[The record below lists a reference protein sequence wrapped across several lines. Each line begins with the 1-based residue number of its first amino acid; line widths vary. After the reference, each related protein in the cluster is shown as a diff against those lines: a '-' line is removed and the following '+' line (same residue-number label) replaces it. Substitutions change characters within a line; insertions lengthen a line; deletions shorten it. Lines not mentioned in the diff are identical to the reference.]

1 MSIVSLTHSFTTSM
15 LSFTISPGTSIGLV
29 PSGRIAVAG
38 FTDGTLRLFDLTGIF
53 AKDKNHPDNNRHYGK
68 KEDHEGLFDDDA
80 SSSSENSFHSSGS
93 NAANNASTGGKGN
106 TSIVNSQLN
115 QRYGA
120 VACQIH
126 ARGVHTSLL
135 MDVAVSE
142 DGLYAFGGV
151 QRGSVELAAVYLGD
165 VEGYLDT
172 KLDETKNVNDGKQLA
187 SNETPGL
194 LDLIQVDRHADAKLK
209 GFGACARLW
218 NGWERARNGVERPEY
233 LLFTGKGIKVRE
245 SVHCMQRFHMRH
257 VIVEEPLTSSFLR
270 LCHRTSTFGVTV
282 LLACQRMRSPYGR
295 ASMTRKLM
303 AHQSLNSTSVITHT
317 ELCRVSVRATIR
329 S

>member
-1 MSIVSLTHSFTTSM
+1 LHHLSHITSHLLTT
-15 LSFTISPGTSIGLV
+15 GTSIGLV
-29 PSGRIAVAG
+29 PSGRLAVAG

-53 AKDKNHPDNNRHYGK
+53 SRDKNDPRNTTFASQNSY
-68 KEDHEGLFDDDA
+68 EFDDDA
-80 SSSSENSFHSSGS
+80 STSSDDSNSRNS
-93 NAANNASTGGKGN
+93 NATAKRVKSNEV
-106 TSIVNSQLN
+106 VNSHSN

-165 VEGYLDT
+165 VENYLDEHMQYEE
-172 KLDETKNVNDGKQLA
+172 DESVEKV
-187 SNETPGL
+187 TPGL

-218 NGWERARNGVERPEY
+218 NGWERAVKGGGERPEY
-233 LLFTGKGIKVRE
+233 LLFTGKGIKVSYWYRWKNL
-245 SVHCMQRFHMRH
+245 SV
-257 VIVEEPLTSSFLR
+257 VINET
-270 LCHRTSTFGVTV
+270 LC
-282 LLACQRMRSPYGR
+282 
-295 ASMTRKLM
+295 
-303 AHQSLNSTSVITHT
+303 
-317 ELCRVSVRATIR
+317 
-329 S
+329 

>member
-1 MSIVSLTHSFTTSM
+1 M
-15 LSFTISPGTSIGLV
+15 
-29 PSGRIAVAG
+29 AG

-53 AKDKNHPDNNRHYGK
+53 AKDKNHPDNTRHHHGK

-93 NAANNASTGGKGN
+93 NAANVSAGGKGN
-106 TSIVNSQLN
+106 TSIVNSHSN

-165 VEGYLDT
+165 VEGYLDG
-172 KLDETKNVNDGKQLA
+172 KLDETKNGNNGKQA

-245 SVHCMQRFHMRH
+245 SVYCTQGF
-257 VIVEEPLTSSFLR
+257 ILETLSF
-270 LCHRTSTFGVTV
+270 
-282 LLACQRMRSPYGR
+282 
-295 ASMTRKLM
+295 K
-303 AHQSLNSTSVITHT
+303 SL
-317 ELCRVSVRATIR
+317 
-329 S
+329 